1 MGEHLNMLGVIEGF
15 YGRPWTPA
23 QRVRLYG
30 WMAAWGM
37 DTYLYAPKDDPWHRA
52 RWREPYPPQELAVL
66 SELVTA
72 ARAQGVRFVYAL
84 APGLDLNWSRSQDSA
99 ALLGKIATL
108 AGVGVRDFALLF
120 DDIPY
125 QADRAAQALEQV
137 AVVHRVAQFL
147 DEHFLDEQGV
157 RGLLLF
163 CPTEYCA
170 ERARPDVKTSP
181 YLNTLG
187 EHLDPRVEV
196 FWTGPEV
203 VSPEISPES
212 VREVAQ
218 VLRRRPLLWDN
229 LHASDYTVHRLH
241 LGPYQG
247 RPLELRHEVSGILSN
262 PNTPLE
268 PNFPGLAS
276 LADYAAASPG
286 WTAQASGLRAL
297 RDWLPQFGSTGQ
309 FGSAGQFGSGSQD
322 HATAVTTEDLATV
335 ADALFL
341 PHVTG
346 PRAQRVLEAALRVIA
361 DPADQQAR
369 STLLS
374 ARRRFRRVLHALE
387 GGVNRDLLY
396 DLHPYL
402 VDVSEEL
409 TRLLASGR
417 GGRTTFPYRGGL
429 ADQLMTLGWPEEK
442 DR

>member
-1 MGEHLNMLGVIEGF
+1 MGEHLKLLGVIEGF

-30 WMAAWGM
+30 WMASWGM

-52 RWREPYPPQELAVL
+52 RWREAYPPQELAAL
-66 SELVTA
+66 SELVA
-72 ARAQGVRFVYAL
+72 AAKAHGIRFVYAL
-84 APGLDLNWSRSQDSA
+84 APGLDLNWSGAQDSA
-99 ALLGKIATL
+99 ALTGKLSAL
-108 AGVGVRDFALLF
+108 AGVGVQDFALLF

-137 AVVHRVAQFL
+137 SVVREAARFL
-147 DEHFLDEQGV
+147 DERGV
-157 RGLLLF
+157 TGLLLF
-163 CPTEYCA
+163 CPTEYCG

-196 FWTGPEV
+196 FWTGPQV
-203 VSPEISPES
+203 VSPEISTES
-212 VREVAQ
+212 IREVAQ

-241 LGPYQG
+241 LGPYRG
-247 RPLELRHEVSGILSN
+247 RPLELRQEVSGILSN

-276 LADYAAASPG
+276 LADYAAAPYAAAPYAAAPYAAASPG
-286 WTAQASGLRAL
+286 WTAEASGLRAL
-297 RDWLPQFGSTGQ
+297 RDWLPQFGS
-309 FGSAGQFGSGSQD
+309 AGQGGG
-322 HATAVTTEDLATV
+322 AAVTTEDLATV

-346 PRAQRVLEAALRVIA
+346 PRARRVLEAAGRVA
-361 DPADQQAR
+361 RDPADQEAR
-369 STLLS
+369 STLLA
-374 ARRRFRRVLHALE
+374 ARRRFRRVLRALE

-429 ADQLMTLGWPEEK
+429 ADQLMALGWPEGK

>member
-1 MGEHLNMLGVIEGF
+1 MSEHLNLLGVIEGF

-23 QRVRLYG
+23 QRRRLYG

-37 DTYLYAPKDDPWHRA
+37 DTYMYAPKDDPWHRA

-72 ARAQGVRFVYAL
+72 ARVQGVRFVYAL
-84 APGLDLNWSRSQDSA
+84 APGLDLDWRSAQDSA
-99 ALLGKIATL
+99 ALLGKVSAL
-108 AGVGVRDFALLF
+108 AGIGVQDFALLF

-147 DEHFLDEQGV
+147 NEQVQHERSV
-157 RGLLLF
+157 RGLLLL
-163 CPTEYCA
+163 CPTEYCG
-170 ERARPDVKTSP
+170 ERAWPTVKTSP

-196 FWTGPEV
+196 FWTGPQV
-203 VSPEISPES
+203 VSPEISLES

-247 RPLELRHEVSGILSN
+247 RSLELRGEVSGILSN

-286 WTAQASGLRAL
+286 WTAEASGLRAL
-297 RDWLPQFGSTGQ
+297 RDWLPE
-309 FGSAGQFGSGSQD
+309 FGSAGQFASAAQGNV
-322 HATAVTTEDLATV
+322 AAVTTEDLATV

-341 PHVTG
+341 PHQTG
-346 PRAQRVLEAALRVIA
+346 RRAHRLLEAAVRVTR
-361 DPADQQAR
+361 DPADQKAR
-369 STLLS
+369 STLLA
-374 ARRRFRRVLHALE
+374 ARRRFRRVLRALE
-387 GGVNRDLLY
+387 GGANRDLLY

-409 TRLLASGR
+409 TRLLAAGR
-417 GGRTTFPYRGGL
+417 SGRTTFPYRGGL
-429 ADQLMTLGWPEEK
+429 ADQLMALGRPGEEGG
-442 DR
+442 

>member
-66 SELVTA
+66 SELVSA
-72 ARAQGVRFVYAL
+72 AKAQGVRFVYAL
-84 APGLDLNWSRSQDSA
+84 APGLDLNWSGAQDSA
-99 ALLGKIATL
+99 ALTGKLAAL

-125 QADRAAQALEQV
+125 QADRAAQALEQASVMREV
-137 AVVHRVAQFL
+137 ARFL
-147 DEHFLDEQGV
+147 DDHSLDEQVPDERGV

-163 CPTEYCA
+163 CPTEYCG

-181 YLNTLG
+181 YLRTLG
-187 EHLDPRVEV
+187 EHLDPHVEV

-212 VREVAQ
+212 IREVAQ

-241 LGPYQG
+241 LGPYRG
-247 RPLELRHEVSGILSN
+247 RPLELRREVSGILSN

-286 WTAQASGLRAL
+286 WTAEASGLRAL
-297 RDWLPQFGSTGQ
+297 RGWLPQFS
-309 FGSAGQFGSGSQD
+309 SAGQFRSGGQD
-322 HATAVTTEDLATV
+322 HATVVTTEDLATV

-346 PRAQRVLEAALRVIA
+346 PRAQRVLEAAVRVTR

-374 ARRRFRRVLHALE
+374 ARRRFRRVLRALE
-387 GGVNRDLLY
+387 SGANRDLLY

-402 VDVSEEL
+402 VDVGEEL

-429 ADQLMTLGWPEEK
+429 ADQLMTLGRAEGK

>member
-52 RWREPYPPQELAVL
+52 RWREPYPPQELALL
-66 SELVTA
+66 SGLVA
-72 ARAQGVRFVYAL
+72 AAKAQGVRFVYAL
-84 APGLDLNWSRSQDSA
+84 APGLDLNWSRAQDSA
-99 ALLGKIATL
+99 ALLGKVAAL

-125 QADRAAQALEQV
+125 QADRTAQALEQASMTREV
-137 AVVHRVAQFL
+137 AW
-147 DEHFLDEQGV
+147 FLDEQVLDDQSV

-212 VREVAQ
+212 VREVAR

-241 LGPYQG
+241 LGPYRG
-247 RPLELRHEVSGILSN
+247 RPLELRGEVSGILSN

-276 LADYAAASPG
+276 LADYASAAPG
-286 WTAQASGLRAL
+286 WTAEASGLRAL
-297 RDWLPQFGSTGQ
+297 RDWLPQFGSGGQ
-309 FGSAGQFGSGSQD
+309 GDVA
-322 HATAVTTEDLATV
+322 AVTTEDLATV

-346 PRAQRVLEAALRVIA
+346 PRAHRVLEAARRVVR
-361 DPADQQAR
+361 DPADQEAR
-369 STLLS
+369 STLLV
-374 ARRRFRRVLHALE
+374 ARRRFRRVLRALE
-387 GGVNRDLLY
+387 GGANRDLLY

>member
-1 MGEHLNMLGVIEGF
+1 MGEHLKLLGVIEGF
-15 YGRPWTPA
+15 YGRPWTPV

-30 WMAAWGM
+30 WMAAWRM

-52 RWREPYPPQELAVL
+52 RWREAYPPQELAAL
-66 SELVTA
+66 SELVAA

-84 APGLDLNWSRSQDSA
+84 APGLDLDWSNAQDSTALMDKIA
-99 ALLGKIATL
+99 AL
-108 AGVGVRDFALLF
+108 AGIGVQDFALLF

-125 QADRAAQALEQV
+125 HADRAAQALEQV
-137 AVVHRVAQFL
+137 ALVHQVAQFL
-147 DEHFLDEQGV
+147 DEHFSDEQSV

-163 CPTEYCA
+163 CPTEYCG
-170 ERARPDVKTSP
+170 ERAWPDVKTSP
-181 YLNTLG
+181 YLDTLG
-187 EHLDPRVEV
+187 KHLDPRVEV

-212 VREVAQ
+212 IREVAQ

-241 LGPYQG
+241 LGPYRG
-247 RPLELRHEVSGILSN
+247 RPLELRREVSGILSN

-268 PNFPGLAS
+268 PNFLGLAS

-286 WTAQASGLRAL
+286 WTAEASGLRAL
-297 RDWLPQFGSTGQ
+297 RDWLPQFSSAGQ
-309 FGSAGQFGSGSQD
+309 FGSAGQGGG
-322 HATAVTTEDLATV
+322 AAVTTEDLATV

-346 PRAQRVLEAALRVIA
+346 PRAQRVLEAARRVA
-361 DPADQQAR
+361 RDPVDQEAR
-369 STLLS
+369 STLLT
-374 ARRRFRRVLHALE
+374 ARRRFRRVLRALE
-387 GGVNRDLLY
+387 GGVNRDLLH

-409 TRLLASGR
+409 TRLLASRR
-417 GGRTTFPYRGGL
+417 GGGTTFPYRGSL
-429 ADQLMTLGWPEEK
+429 ADQLMTLGWSEGE
-442 DR
+442 DH